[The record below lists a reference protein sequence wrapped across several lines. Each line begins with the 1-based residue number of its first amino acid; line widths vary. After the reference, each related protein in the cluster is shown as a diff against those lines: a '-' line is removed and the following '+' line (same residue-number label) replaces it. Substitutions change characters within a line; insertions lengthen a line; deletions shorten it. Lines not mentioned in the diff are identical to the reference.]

1 MFKTI
6 DFVADHIVGNT
17 RMLQA
22 DYLLSE
28 HYGAD
33 VGYPDI
39 PSVGTYKMRGAKV
52 RFLADTDT
60 GVVLEAAVDLTL

>member
-6 DFVADHIVGNT
+6 DFVAEHIIGTT

-22 DYLLSE
+22 DHLLSV
-28 HYGAD
+28 HDGAD
-33 VGYPDI
+33 VGYPDT
-39 PSVGTYKMRGAKV
+39 PSVGTYAMRGAKV

-60 GVVLEAAVDLTL
+60 GVVLEATVDLTL